1 MNDSLQSL
9 PTKGAIGLD
18 RTGPHKLNG
27 RSVTLSSTWRSNRVA
42 FDAFGEIAR
51 AAMAPT
57 RGLSVSDIGLCR
69 RNSATTSQSARRY
82 RPTLEP
88 YDA

>member
-9 PTKGAIGLD
+9 PTEGAIEREPACLHTLD
-18 RTGPHKLNG
+18 G
-27 RSVTLSSTWRSNRVA
+27 RSVTLSTTWRSNRVA
-42 FDAFGEIAR
+42 FGAFSAIAS
-51 AAMAPT
+51 AAMTAT

-69 RNSATTSQSARRY
+69 RNSATSAQPPRRY